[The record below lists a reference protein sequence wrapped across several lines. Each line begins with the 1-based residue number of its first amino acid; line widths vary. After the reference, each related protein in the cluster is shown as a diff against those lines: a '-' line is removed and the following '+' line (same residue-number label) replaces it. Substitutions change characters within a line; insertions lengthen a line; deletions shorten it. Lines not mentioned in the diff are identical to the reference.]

1 MLGLQQRRFRPPGFR
16 NIDDYSTE
24 AKRVITAWLGGTHGC
39 FAIAICV
46 SWFSSEFRPYAW
58 RYSQIHKD
66 ASMAKSLLIFLLASG
81 WFPAA
86 SAQVVDP
93 GIRTAGVPR
102 TDEVIPGANAKEK
115 ELFDIGINGF
125 GQGGELVLGTGPRF
139 NDLNCTNCHVF
150 PAFGGSSGLT
160 NGQESLFRRLQSGG
174 ARNVLPPFVVRNGP
188 ILEAR
193 FKRKAD
199 GSPDGSVHPLFV
211 VSGLVDPLGIGDASN
226 CNIAQP
232 DFQTE
237 VARGNVSLRTVTP
250 TFGLG
255 LVEQIAQTTILSNLA
270 ADASRKAALG
280 ISGRVNR
287 GPNDD
292 RIGRFGWKSQN
303 VSLQVFSAEAL
314 AVEQGQTN
322 MFFPNESDE
331 TPECQFSP
339 SPNLVPAL
347 SGPPHNAVGED
358 VVTLATNF
366 MKFSA
371 PALPHATVPGGADSI
386 ARGRATFA
394 TVGCATCHTP
404 TMRTRSGTDFP
415 VLANKDVNLYSD
427 LALHNMG
434 PGLADD
440 IAQGLAKG
448 DEFRTAPLWGVGTRV
463 FFLHDGRT
471 NNLIEAIRAHR
482 SAGNGTYGPSEAN
495 AVIASYDALSPAQQ
509 QDLVNFLR
517 SL

>member
-1 MLGLQQRRFRPPGFR
+1 M
-16 NIDDYSTE
+16 T
-24 AKRVITAWLGGTHGC
+24 K
-39 FAIAICV
+39 
-46 SWFSSEFRPYAW
+46 SS
-58 RYSQIHKD
+58 
-66 ASMAKSLLIFLLASG
+66 LIFLLVSG
-81 WFPAA
+81 WLLADPV

-93 GIRTAGVPR
+93 GIRTVGVPPNR
-102 TDEVIPGANAKEK
+102 EVLPGANATEQQ
-115 ELFDIGINGF
+115 LFRSGFGGF
-125 GQGGELVLGTGPRF
+125 GQGGELRLGTGPRF
-139 NDLNCTNCHVF
+139 NMLNCLNCHAF
-150 PAFGGSSGLT
+150 PVTGGTTEPDNNPQAGMGSSG
-160 NGQESLFRRLQSGG
+160 
-174 ARNVLPPFVVRNGP
+174 RNVVPSFIRSDGP

-193 FKRKAD
+193 FKRKPD

-211 VSGLVDPLGIGDASN
+211 ISGMTLEPGSDASN
-226 CNIAQP
+226 CNIVQP
-232 DFQTE
+232 DFETE
-237 VARGNVSLRTVTP
+237 MARDNVSLRTVTP
-250 TFGLG
+250 VLGAG
-255 LVEQIAQTTILSNLA
+255 LVEQIAENTILSNLA

-331 TPECQFSP
+331 TPECQFAAM
-339 SPNLVPAL
+339 PNLTPSL
-347 SGPPHNAVGED
+347 DAVD
-358 VVTLATNF
+358 TVVQATNF
-366 MKFSA
+366 MKFLA
-371 PALPHATVPGGADSI
+371 PSLPHATVPGGADSI
-386 ARGRATFA
+386 ARGRTTFE

-404 TMRTRSGTDFP
+404 TMRSRAETDFP

-440 IAQGLAKG
+440 IAQGLATG
-448 DEFRTAPLWGVGTRV
+448 DEFRSAPLWGVGTRA

-471 NNLIEAIRAHR
+471 ANLIEAIRAHR
-482 SAGNGTYGPSEAN
+482 SAGNSSYGPSEAN
-495 AVIASYDALSPAQQ
+495 AVIAKYDALSSAQQ
-509 QDLVNFLR
+509 QDLLNFLR

>member
-1 MLGLQQRRFRPPGFR
+1 
-16 NIDDYSTE
+16 
-24 AKRVITAWLGGTHGC
+24 
-39 FAIAICV
+39 
-46 SWFSSEFRPYAW
+46 
-58 RYSQIHKD
+58 
-66 ASMAKSLLIFLLASG
+66 MAKSLLIFLVGSG
-81 WFPAA
+81 WFLAA

-102 TDEVIPGANAKEK
+102 TDEVIPGANAQEK
-115 ELFDIGINGF
+115 ELFELGINGF

-139 NDLNCTNCHVF
+139 NALNCTNCHAF
-150 PAFGGSSGLT
+150 PAFGGTSGPT
-160 NGQESLFRRLQSGG
+160 NAQESLFRRLQNAG
-174 ARNVLPPFVVRNGP
+174 ARNVLPPFIRANGP
-188 ILEAR
+188 VLEAR
-193 FKRKAD
+193 FKRKPD
-199 GSPDGSVHPLFV
+199 GSPDGSVYPLFV
-211 VSGLVDPLGIGDASN
+211 VSGLVDAAIGDASG
-226 CNIAQP
+226 CNLAQT
-232 DFQTE
+232 DWQTE
-237 VARGNVSLRTVTP
+237 VARNNVSLRTVTP

-255 LVEQIAQTTILSNLA
+255 LVEQIPENTILSNLA
-270 ADASRKAALG
+270 ADATRKAALG

-292 RIGRFGWKSQN
+292 RIGRFGWKAQN
-303 VSLQVFSAEAL
+303 VSLQLFSAEAL

-322 MFFPNESDE
+322 MFFPNENDE
-331 TPECQFSP
+331 TPACQFSP

-347 SGPPHNAVGED
+347 AGPPHNAVGED
-358 VVTLATNF
+358 VVTLSTNF

-371 PALPHATVPGGADSI
+371 PALPHATVPGGAASI
-386 ARGRATFA
+386 ARGRTTFA

-404 TMRTRSGTDFP
+404 TMNTRAGTDFP
-415 VLANKDVNLYSD
+415 VLANKAVNLYSD

-471 NNLIEAIRAHR
+471 NNMIEAIRAHR
-482 SAGNGTYGPSEAN
+482 SAGNATYGPSEAN
-495 AVIASYDALSPAQQ
+495 TVIANYDALSTAQQ
-509 QDLVNFLR
+509 QDLINFLR

>member
-1 MLGLQQRRFRPPGFR
+1 
-16 NIDDYSTE
+16 
-24 AKRVITAWLGGTHGC
+24 
-39 FAIAICV
+39 
-46 SWFSSEFRPYAW
+46 
-58 RYSQIHKD
+58 
-66 ASMAKSLLIFLLASG
+66 MAKSLFIFLLASG
-81 WFPAA
+81 SLLADSA
-86 SAQVVDP
+86 SAQAVDP
-93 GIRTAGVPR
+93 GVRTVGAPPFMQPL
-102 TDEVIPGANAKEK
+102 PGANATEQQL
-115 ELFDIGINGF
+115 LFDGINGF

-139 NDLNCTNCHVF
+139 NALNCTNCHTF
-150 PAFGGSSGLT
+150 PTFGGSSNPT
-160 NGQESLFRRLQSGG
+160 SNTQESVFRGIQNQGG
-174 ARNVLPPFVVRNGP
+174 RNVLPPFVRVDGP
-188 ILEAR
+188 VLEAR
-193 FKRKAD
+193 FKRKPD

-211 VSGLVDPLGIGDASN
+211 ISGFADAGANASK
-226 CNIAQP
+226 CNIVQP

-250 TFGLG
+250 VFGLG
-255 LVEQIAQTTILSNLA
+255 LVEQIAESTILSNIA

-292 RIGRFGWKSQN
+292 RIGRFGWKAQN

-331 TPECQFSP
+331 TPECQFSAV
-339 SPNLVPAL
+339 PNLVPAL
-347 SGPPHNAVGED
+347 QNED
-358 VVTLATNF
+358 AVTLSTNF
-366 MKFSA
+366 MKFLA
-371 PALPHATVPGGADSI
+371 PAVPHPTVPGGADSI
-386 ARGRATFA
+386 GRGRTNFE

-404 TMRTRSGTDFP
+404 TMRSRAETDFP
-415 VLANKDVNLYSD
+415 ALSNKAVNLYSD

-448 DEFRTAPLWGVGTRV
+448 DEFRTAPLWGLGLRG

-471 NNLIEAIRAHR
+471 ANLVEAIRAHR
-482 SAGNGTYGPSEAN
+482 SAGNSSYVASEAN
-495 AVIASYDALSPAQQ
+495 TVIANYDALTVGQQ
-509 QDLVNFLR
+509 QDLLNFLR

>member
-1 MLGLQQRRFRPPGFR
+1 
-16 NIDDYSTE
+16 
-24 AKRVITAWLGGTHGC
+24 
-39 FAIAICV
+39 
-46 SWFSSEFRPYAW
+46 
-58 RYSQIHKD
+58 
-66 ASMAKSLLIFLLASG
+66 MAKSLLIFLLASG
-81 WFPAA
+81 WLLAEPA
-86 SAQVVDP
+86 SAQAVDP
-93 GIRTAGVPR
+93 GVRTVGVPGFL
-102 TDEVIPGANAKEK
+102 VPVPGANATEQ
-115 ELFDIGINGF
+115 ELLFNGINGF
-125 GQGGELVLGTGPRF
+125 GQGGELALGTGPRF
-139 NDLNCTNCHVF
+139 NALNCTNCHIF
-150 PAFGGSSGLT
+150 PTFGGASHPTSNT
-160 NGQESLFRRLQSGG
+160 QESLFRRIEAQG
-174 ARNVLPPFVVRNGP
+174 ARNVLPPFIASNGP

-193 FKRKAD
+193 FKRKPD

-211 VSGLVDPLGIGDASN
+211 VSGLVDPQGIGDASN
-226 CNIAQP
+226 CNTVQP

-250 TFGLG
+250 VFGLG
-255 LVEQIAQTTILSNLA
+255 LVEQIAESTILSNIA

-292 RIGRFGWKSQN
+292 RIGRFGWKAQN

-339 SPNLVPAL
+339 TPNLVPAIQ
-347 SGPPHNAVGED
+347 GED
-358 VVTLATNF
+358 AVTLATNF
-366 MKFSA
+366 MKFLG
-371 PALPHATVPGGADSI
+371 PALPHPTVPGGADSI
-386 ARGRATFA
+386 ARGRATFG

-404 TMRTRSGTDFP
+404 TLRSRAETDFP
-415 VLANKDVNLYSD
+415 VLANKLVNLYSD

-434 PGLADD
+434 SGLADD
-440 IAQGLAKG
+440 IAQGLATG
-448 DEFRTAPLWGVGTRV
+448 DEFRSAPLWGLGIRA

-471 NNLIEAIRAHR
+471 ANLIEAIRAHR
-482 SAGNGTYGPSEAN
+482 SAGNGRYGPSEAN
-495 AVIASYDALSPAQQ
+495 AVIANYDALSLAQQ